1 MAEAF
6 KSMRVLV
13 VTVVHRPDDARILV
27 REIGALLASGHQVT
41 YAAPFTEFGVARPG
55 GMRAIDLPR
64 ARGRNRITA
73 LRIARKML
81 KQQASVHDV
90 VILHDPEL
98 LMAAQG
104 LQHPVVVWD
113 VHEDTAASLSLKSWL
128 PSWARR
134 PVAGLVRTLETTA
147 ERNRRLILAESAYA
161 QRFVGVHPVV
171 PNTTPVAPHT
181 LSPQSG
187 RAVYVGHLTEARG
200 ALDLIVVGRLVHTA
214 GITVDVV
221 GHAHQDVRGALEQAH
236 AAGWI
241 VWHGFVPN
249 DVALGMLDGATAG
262 LSLLHDE
269 ENYRVSM
276 PTKVIEYMAH
286 GIPVI
291 TTPLPLAAELVK
303 ANDCGVVVP
312 FNDPQAAAAA
322 LVALNSDES
331 RRLRWGANGHAA
343 ALDDW
348 NWDHDSVAFVQ
359 QLQVWVAEANLSV
372 VGVAE
377 PDPQ

>member
-1 MAEAF
+1 
-6 KSMRVLV
+6 MRVLV

-27 REIGALLASGHQVT
+27 REIGALLASGHEVT
-41 YAAPFTEFGVARPG
+41 YAAPFTESGIVRPDG
-55 GMRAIDLPR
+55 LRSIDLPR
-64 ARGRNRITA
+64 ASGRRRVAA

-81 KQQASVHDV
+81 KQQSSVHDV

-98 LMAAQG
+98 LVAAQG
-104 LQHPVVVWD
+104 LHHPVMVWD

-128 PSWARR
+128 PRWARR
-134 PVAGLVRTLETTA
+134 PVAGLVRTLETTT
-147 ERNRRLILAESAYA
+147 ERKRRLILAESAYA
-161 QRFVGVHPVV
+161 QRFAGLHPVV
-171 PNTTPVAPHT
+171 PNTTPVAPQT
-181 LSPQSG
+181 PSPQAG
-187 RAVYVGHLTEARG
+187 RAVYIGHLTEARG
-200 ALDLIVVGRLVHTA
+200 ALDLIEVGRLAHAA

-221 GHAHQDVRGALEQAH
+221 GHAHQDVRGALEQAN

-241 VWHGFVPN
+241 AWHGFVPN

-291 TTPLPLAAELVK
+291 TTPLPLAAQLVET
-303 ANDCGVVVP
+303 NDCGVVVP
-312 FNDPQAAAAA
+312 FKDPQAAANA
-322 LVALNSDES
+322 LIALNTDES
-331 RRLRWGANGHAA
+331 QRLLWGANGHAS
-343 ALDDW
+343 ALVDW
-348 NWDHDSVAFVQ
+348 NWDHDSVAFVR
-359 QLQVWVAEANLSV
+359 QLEAWVGDAKVSV

-377 PDPQ
+377 PDPR